1 MNNYEEDDLSIEL
14 EASSMQIT
22 NFNKSFEIES
32 ATDLKNNKSPSIKPK
47 QNLSNDSPISL
58 SSNIKDNK
66 TFEETENKNRKRTFE
81 LQRENEELKN
91 KLKLYENKSP
101 STLNKDEAK
110 RINEENLKL
119 IEELEDFK
127 AKVLIRI
134 INIYDVY
141 IIIQFDK
148 KNREVIDYKTKYDS
162 LQFDYEIIE
171 KKISDYKQQVTNFKN
186 ETAEKDDT
194 LNFLKQDLKKKEE
207 LIQNQTGEILNYQ
220 NQIEK
225 IKVEFTAQ
233 RSEITKKAEKITEFQ
248 QRIFLLEQEILVK
261 INFYYFRK

>member
-1 MNNYEEDDLSIEL
+1 VKVQANSSISSKLNNNYEIDPEKDRSTHSMIRKLNQEIMNNYEEDDLSIEL

-141 IIIQFDK
+141 III
-148 KNREVIDYKTKYDS
+148 
-162 LQFDYEIIE
+162 
-171 KKISDYKQQVTNFKN
+171 
-186 ETAEKDDT
+186 
-194 LNFLKQDLKKKEE
+194 
-207 LIQNQTGEILNYQ
+207 
-220 NQIEK
+220 
-225 IKVEFTAQ
+225 
-233 RSEITKKAEKITEFQ
+233 
-248 QRIFLLEQEILVK
+248 
-261 INFYYFRK
+261 